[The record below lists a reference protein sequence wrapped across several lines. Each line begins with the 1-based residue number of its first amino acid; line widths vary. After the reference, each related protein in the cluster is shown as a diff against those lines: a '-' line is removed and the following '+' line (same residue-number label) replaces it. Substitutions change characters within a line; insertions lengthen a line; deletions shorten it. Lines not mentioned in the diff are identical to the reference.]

1 LVFFDKLSKKNIMKA
16 SPHTGKR
23 IVEFITVSLPLKSA
37 IIALV
42 LSFAISI
49 TSSAQTEAQTFT
61 ARNGIYV
68 EFGGSSGRYAV
79 NYSKIFHQKGKLK
92 LNASAG
98 FSMWRN
104 GKLDSKASWLPVIP
118 IEVTALYG
126 KSNHHLEMGFG
137 FTSFLSTSLES
148 VSGTFEFR
156 DIVVYDAFI
165 PLRVGYRYQKPE
177 GGFFFRVGYTPII
190 DFPPR
195 AGGNWSFNP
204 YWAGVSFGKSF

>member
-1 LVFFDKLSKKNIMKA
+1 MNLQHKSSLLLVLVFALS
-16 SPHTGKR
+16 
-23 IVEFITVSLPLKSA
+23 
-37 IIALV
+37 
-42 LSFAISI
+42 ISI
-49 TSSAQTEAQTFT
+49 CARAQTKAETFT
-61 ARNGIYV
+61 AKNAVYF
-68 EFGGSSGRYAV
+68 ELGGSSGRYAV
-79 NYSKIFHQKGKLK
+79 NYSRIFYQKGKLK

-118 IEVTALYG
+118 LEVTALYG

-137 FTSFLSTSLES
+137 FTSYLATSLKS
-148 VSGTFEFR
+148 VPGTFEFR
-156 DIVVYDAFI
+156 DKVGLSAFI

-195 AGGNWSFNP
+195 TGGNWSFNP

>member
-1 LVFFDKLSKKNIMKA
+1 MKNGNSFLKLVF
-16 SPHTGKR
+16 
-23 IVEFITVSLPLKSA
+23 IVTLALA
-37 IIALV
+37 IVI
-42 LSFAISI
+42 SF
-49 TSSAQTEAQTFT
+49 TTSAQTEPETFT
-61 ARNGIYV
+61 AKNAIYLEV
-68 EFGGSSGRYAV
+68 GGSSGIYAI

-104 GKLDSKASWLPVIP
+104 EKLDSKTSWLPVIP
-118 IEVTALYG
+118 LEVTALYG

-156 DIVVYDAFI
+156 DKVVYDAFI
-165 PLRVGYRYQKPE
+165 SLRVGYRYQKSE

-190 DFPPR
+190 DFPPST
-195 AGGNWSFNP
+195 GGNWSFNP